1 MVRGAEALQDAA
13 LLAGWR
19 VCGHQAGWVSSRSS
33 WAPFTQSVSFL
44 TSHLA
49 CAQPLRTRQGM
60 QLTPLPGTR
69 RSEPGKLLVSA
80 YSSAFIKWNELFLN
94 RRVANSLRGN

>member
-1 MVRGAEALQDAA
+1 MARGAEALQDATLSA
-13 LLAGWR
+13 RWR
-19 VCGHQAGWVSSRSS
+19 VCGHQAGSASSRSS
-33 WAPFTQSVSFL
+33 WAPFTRGISFL
-44 TSHLA
+44 TSRLA

-60 QLTPLPGTR
+60 QFTPLPGTC

-94 RRVANSLRGN
+94 TRVANSLRGN